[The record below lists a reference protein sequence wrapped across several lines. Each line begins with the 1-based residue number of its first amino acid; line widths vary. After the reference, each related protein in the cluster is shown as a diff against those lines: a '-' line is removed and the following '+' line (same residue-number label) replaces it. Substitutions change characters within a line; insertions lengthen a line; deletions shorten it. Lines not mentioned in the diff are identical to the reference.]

1 MSTVPHLSVVR
12 AEEKDSPHERARR
25 LFAEA
30 QAAAME
36 QVAQLEVALDAV
48 RELSVSIAD
57 GGDIYPAGVRE
68 LCRRTAEETYG
79 RRQTLNALAARRL
92 DPR

>member
-1 MSTVPHLSVVR
+1 MSVPHLSVVR
-12 AEEKDSPHERARR
+12 IEEDSPAERARR

-36 QVAQLEVALDAV
+36 QVVQLEAALDAV
-48 RELSVSIAD
+48 IALSQSIAD

-68 LCRRTAEETYG
+68 LCRRTAEDAYA
-79 RRQTLNALAARRL
+79 RRQTIAALSARR
-92 DPR
+92 

>member
-1 MSTVPHLSVVR
+1 MSVSHLTVVR
-12 AEEKDSPHERARR
+12 TEEPNSPAERARR

-36 QVAQLEVALDAV
+36 QVEQLEAALDAV
-48 RELSVSIAD
+48 IALSKSVAE

-68 LCRRTAEETYG
+68 LCRRTAEETSG
-79 RRQTLNALAARRL
+79 RLLTLQALAARR
-92 DPR
+92 DR